1 MSFQDWDE
9 VSWDKRGKHDKNLTK
24 EQKLRKAQ
32 RTGNVTTSKK
42 FGGPNNKNTGSLNT
56 KTLDD
61 DHESTQHV
69 KISVTLKKVLQQERT
84 KAKMS
89 QKELVQFHF
98 HERYFQSLK
107 WQVVRATTRAHWQN
121 DLVRSLKSLHNFPNQ
136 LNHHRF
142 EPMQEDLNLE
152 VNPAMANARLSE
164 LL

>member
-1 MSFQDWDE
+1 MSFQDWNE

-89 QKELVQFHF
+89 QKELATAINVKQTVIQNYEAGKGIPNSQMLLKM
-98 HERYFQSLK
+98 ERALRQKNPELAQGTLTK
-107 WQVVRATTRAHWQN
+107 AQ
-121 DLVRSLKSLHNFPNQ
+121 KSKK
-136 LNHHRF
+136 
-142 EPMQEDLNLE
+142 
-152 VNPAMANARLSE
+152 
-164 LL
+164 